1 VKIRRGIRDMGRNR
15 IFGVLCNDAIF
26 SALLSDATCLH
37 ARCMHGERLSRNV
50 INDV

>member
-26 SALLSDATCLH
+26 SALRCDATCLH
-37 ARCMHGERLSRNV
+37 ARCMHDERLLRCNR
-50 INDV
+50 